1 MIADFLVMISRT
13 FAAIGQTKLSTYFMT
28 KTKGKRKETEKGTS
42 SSIQRVLVK
51 QAKLRIQVLDPQTV
65 NEDPLDRETNTMDG
79 SFSIARDI
87 FAWS

>member
-1 MIADFLVMISRT
+1 MASRT
-13 FAAIGQTKLSTYFMT
+13 FAATGQTKLSTYFMT

-79 SFSIARDI
+79 YFSIARDI